1 MSMIFTYV
9 GVVFTKKTLSL
20 FTNFFCKKRKSML
33 KSFLPTSGLLPE
45 ADSERN
51 EKTVPY
57 VLRLQK

>member
-1 MSMIFTYV
+1 
-9 GVVFTKKTLSL
+9 
-20 FTNFFCKKRKSML
+20 ML